1 MDGRGTGLNS
11 LDGVRPA
18 SQSANWKYGVHG
30 GSLAL
35 PESGEGALARPQ
47 GSPFMQD
54 LRFPLFRQ
62 PILRSFSRMDLTEQ
76 ITRLAR
82 QAKAASRELAKLT
95 TAEKNSCLLA
105 MADAL
110 VKNSDAIQAANALDM
125 EAGTKS
131 GLSSPMLERL
141 KLDDKRI
148 AGMSKGL
155 REVAALADPVG
166 KILDERV
173 RPNGLKLQ
181 KISTPIGVVVIIYE
195 SRPNVTADAASLCF
209 KSGNATIL
217 RGGKE
222 ALNSNQVIAKTLIEA
237 GKQALVGRASSRAGS
252 SVASPHQGFPEHAIQ
267 VVPTADREAI
277 PILLSLTQYV
287 DLCMPRGGEGL
298 IRAVTECSKVPVIK
312 HYKGVCHVFVDADAD
327 LKMAEEIALNAK
339 VQRPAV
345 CNAMETLLVDKTVAE
360 TFLPQMAQMFADKKV
375 ELRCDAFSLA
385 LVQSAIGN
393 RQSAIKP
400 VAEQDYFTE
409 YNDYILNVRVV
420 DGVKAA
426 IDHINHYGSAH
437 SDSIVTRNEA
447 HAKQFLA
454 EVDSATVYWNAS
466 TRFTDGG
473 EFGMGAEIG
482 ISTDK
487 IGARGPMGLDELTT
501 YKWLGIGNGQIRT

>member
-1 MDGRGTGLNS
+1 VRGGFDFPHNS
-11 LDGVRPA
+11 FNLAAGF
-18 SQSANWKYGVHG
+18 SAMN
-30 GSLAL
+30 
-35 PESGEGALARPQ
+35 
-47 GSPFMQD
+47 
-54 LRFPLFRQ
+54 
-62 PILRSFSRMDLTEQ
+62 LTEQ
-76 ITRLAR
+76 MTRLAK
-82 QAKAASRELAKLT
+82 QAKAASRELAKLST
-95 TAEKNSCLLA
+95 REKNDCLLA

-110 VKNSDAIQAANALDM
+110 EKNSSELKEANALDM
-125 EAGTKS
+125 EVATKLN
-131 GLSSPMLERL
+131 LSAAMLDRL

-148 AGMSKGL
+148 SAMAKGL
-155 REVAALADPVG
+155 REVAALPDPLG

-222 ALNSNQVIAKTLIEA
+222 ALNSNLLIAQIMIDA
-237 GKQALVGRASSRAGS
+237 GKKALA
-252 SVASPHQGFPEHAIQ
+252 HFPEHAIQ
-267 VVPTADREAI
+267 VVPTTDREAV

-287 DLCMPRGGEGL
+287 DLCMPRGGESL
-298 IRAVTECSKVPVIK
+298 IRAVADCSKVPVIK

-327 LKMAEEIALNAK
+327 LKMAGEIAMNAK

-345 CNAMETLLVDKTVAE
+345 CNAMETLLIDKSVSE
-360 TFLPQMAQMFADKKV
+360 KFLPIIGEKLFERHVEIRADDLSREILNSKLKIQNSK
-375 ELRCDAFSLA
+375 LRAVS
-385 LVQSAIGN
+385 
-393 RQSAIKP
+393 
-400 VAEQDYFTE
+400 EQDYFTE

-420 DGVKAA
+420 DGVRAA
-426 IDHINHYGSAH
+426 IDHINFYGSAH

-487 IGARGPMGLDELTT
+487 IGARGPMGLDELTS

>member
-1 MDGRGTGLNS
+1 LAPAFDFPRNS
-11 LDGVRPA
+11 V
-18 SQSANWKYGVHG
+18 N
-30 GSLAL
+30 LA
-35 PESGEGALARPQ
+35 A
-47 GSPFMQD
+47 MH
-54 LRFPLFRQ
+54 
-62 PILRSFSRMDLTEQ
+62 LTEQ
-76 ITRLAR
+76 MTQLAK

-110 VKNSDAIQAANALDM
+110 EKNSGALKEANALDM
-125 EAGTKS
+125 EVGAKLN
-131 GLSSPMLERL
+131 LSAAMLDRL

-148 AGMSKGL
+148 SAMAKGL
-155 REVAALADPVG
+155 REVAALSDPVG

-222 ALNSNQVIAKTLIEA
+222 ALNSNLLIAQIMIDA
-237 GKQALVGRASSRAGS
+237 GKKALAN
-252 SVASPHQGFPEHAIQ
+252 FPEHAIQ
-267 VVPTADREAI
+267 VVPTTDREAV
-277 PILLSLTQYV
+277 PILLSLTQYI
-287 DLCMPRGGEGL
+287 DLCMPRGGESL
-298 IRAVTECSKVPVIK
+298 IRAVADCSKVPVIK
-312 HYKGVCHVFVDADAD
+312 HYKGVCHVFVDAEAD

-345 CNAMETLLVDKTVAE
+345 CNAMETLLVDKSVAE
-360 TFLPQMAQMFADKKV
+360 KFLPIIGEKLFEKHVEIRADDLSR
-375 ELRCDAFSLA
+375 EILNS
-385 LVQSAIGN
+385 Q
-393 RQSAIKP
+393 IKIKNSKLKA

-409 YNDYILNVRVV
+409 YGDYILNVRVV
-420 DGVKAA
+420 DGVRAA
-426 IDHINHYGSAH
+426 IDHINFYGSAH

-487 IGARGPMGLDELTT
+487 IGARGPMGLEELTS
-501 YKWLGIGNGQIRT
+501 YKWLGFGSGQIRN

>member
-1 MDGRGTGLNS
+1 MT
-11 LDGVRPA
+11 
-18 SQSANWKYGVHG
+18 
-30 GSLAL
+30 
-35 PESGEGALARPQ
+35 
-47 GSPFMQD
+47 
-54 LRFPLFRQ
+54 
-62 PILRSFSRMDLTEQ
+62 LTEQ
-76 ITRLAR
+76 MTRLAK

-95 TAEKNSCLLA
+95 TAEKNACLLA
-105 MADAL
+105 MATAL
-110 VKNSDAIQAANALDM
+110 EQSTSTLKDANALDM
-125 EAGTKS
+125 DAAAKS
-131 GLSSPMLERL
+131 GLSPAMLDRL

-148 AGMSKGL
+148 AAMAKGL
-155 REVAALADPVG
+155 REVAALPDPVG
-166 KILDERV
+166 NILDERV

-222 ALNSNQVIAKTLIEA
+222 ALNSNQIIARTMIDA
-237 GKQALVGRASSRAGS
+237 GKIAHRQ
-252 SVASPHQGFPEHAIQ
+252 FPEHAIQ
-267 VVPTADREAI
+267 VVPTPEREAI

-298 IRAVTECSKVPVIK
+298 IRAVADCSKVPVIK

-327 LKMAEEIALNAK
+327 LKMAETVAMNAK

-360 TFLPQMAQMFADKKV
+360 KFLPQIAQMLADKKV
-375 ELRCDAFSLA
+375 ELRVDEQTRQILA
-385 LVQSAIGN
+385 SRITHHASRI
-393 RQSAIKP
+393 RA
-400 VAEQDYFTE
+400 ATEQDYFTE
-409 YNDYILNVRVV
+409 YNHYILNICVV

-426 IDHINHYGSAH
+426 IDHINFYGSAH
-437 SDSIVTRNEA
+437 SDSIVTKNEA

-454 EVDSATVYWNAS
+454 EVDSAAVYWNAS

-487 IGARGPMGLDELTT
+487 IGARGP
-501 YKWLGIGNGQIRT
+501 